1 MPRILR
7 ENYNE
12 GWSRWVQ
19 AMVPSQPLGEDYETR
34 GDGQKGLMRKNIRNV
49 LPDEMKNVVFMNGR
63 PEEHSK
69 VSQAR
74 WWFMLAA
81 LVERNAEPCEE
92 EFSSIA

>member
-1 MPRILR
+1 M
-7 ENYNE
+7 
-12 GWSRWVQ
+12 Q

-74 WWFMLAA
+74 WWFMSAA
-81 LVERNAEPCEE
+81 LVEGNPEPCEI